1 MDRCDRDGGGERAMA
16 SVAEAL
22 RMAAVPAA
30 EVEDDS
36 GPRERR
42 RKLRDLGPWPL
53 PRPVKG
59 FGDCI
64 IRPDDVPARRQIH
77 DTRIAAPPQTPPA
90 PAAGGAGGEA
100 SSSPPLTKIFASLRP
115 RRSSSHR
122 TSCTIAGKFPR
133 RGGGGGG
140 RPAAGALV
148 R

>member
-1 MDRCDRDGGGERAMA
+1 MDRCDRDGGGERSIAKWQAAHVPLDESGAWLAASCDREQPSRGVEAYDAMA
-16 SVAEAL
+16 SVAEDL

-77 DTRIAAPPQTPPA
+77 DTRIAAPA
-90 PAAGGAGGEA
+90 
-100 SSSPPLTKIFASLRP
+100 
-115 RRSSSHR
+115 
-122 TSCTIAGKFPR
+122 
-133 RGGGGGG
+133 
-140 RPAAGALV
+140 
-148 R
+148 